1 MAPFVRDHHTSY
13 SVDSNKVKKGV
24 QTEMREDAEKLTKN
38 IHEQLEHTCLRDIT
52 VVIHIIAAT
61 KSMGAKELL
70 VEMVCRLVLNP
81 SSCGIFDYLLR
92 FKVVSPTS
100 VLPHSMFLRID

>member
-1 MAPFVRDHHTSY
+1 MWSGHRLLIKHKYFWVYKTDNS
-13 SVDSNKVKKGV
+13 KGIKKGV

-70 VEMVCRLVLNP
+70 IEMVRVH
-81 SSCGIFDYLLR
+81 LL
-92 FKVVSPTS
+92 
-100 VLPHSMFLRID
+100 LHC

>member
-1 MAPFVRDHHTSY
+1 MEKKTEEGHDPSHSTYIFCLLLDVSI
-13 SVDSNKVKKGV
+13 DSKAVKKGV

-38 IHEQLEHTCLRDIT
+38 IHEQLEHTCLKDIT

-70 VEMVCRLVLNP
+70 IEMVRMRHFYFIFWV
-81 SSCGIFDYLLR
+81 GI
-92 FKVVSPTS
+92 
-100 VLPHSMFLRID
+100 

>member
-1 MAPFVRDHHTSY
+1 MATDISSTNSGMLLLSDTV
-13 SVDSNKVKKGV
+13 VDNGKSIKKGV

-70 VEMVCRLVLNP
+70 IEMVRV
-81 SSCGIFDYLLR
+81 DDA
-92 FKVVSPTS
+92 V
-100 VLPHSMFLRID
+100 

>member
-1 MAPFVRDHHTSY
+1 MALDITSTNC
-13 SVDSNKVKKGV
+13 SILLLSDAAIDNGKSIKKGV

-61 KSMGAKELL
+61 KSMGARELL
-70 VEMVCRLVLNP
+70 IEMV
-81 SSCGIFDYLLR
+81 
-92 FKVVSPTS
+92 
-100 VLPHSMFLRID
+100 RIDDAV

>member
-1 MAPFVRDHHTSY
+1 
-13 SVDSNKVKKGV
+13 
-24 QTEMREDAEKLTKN
+24 MREDAEKLTKN

-70 VEMVCRLVLNP
+70 IEMVWLALNTAQCWRLLKLYFFCQGPVFL
-81 SSCGIFDYLLR
+81 IR
-92 FKVVSPTS
+92 FLVIN
-100 VLPHSMFLRID
+100 MFPFFVRHQD

>member
-1 MAPFVRDHHTSY
+1 MCCCYDIYLPSFDILLFTDNRI
-13 SVDSNKVKKGV
+13 KKGV

-38 IHEQLEHTCLRDIT
+38 IHEQLEHTSLNDIT

-70 VEMVCRLVLNP
+70 IEMVKPYGKN
-81 SSCGIFDYLLR
+81 YH
-92 FKVVSPTS
+92 T
-100 VLPHSMFLRID
+100 